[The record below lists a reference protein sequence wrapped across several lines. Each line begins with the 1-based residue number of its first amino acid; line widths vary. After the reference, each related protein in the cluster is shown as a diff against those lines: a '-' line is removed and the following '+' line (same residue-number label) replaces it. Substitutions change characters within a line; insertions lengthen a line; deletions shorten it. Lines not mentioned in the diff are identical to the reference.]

1 MKKMSKQNI
10 VQLNNQY
17 IQDENLKSRYQ
28 EERIRKN
35 NRFMGWVLIFIILL
49 LILPTYKLINS
60 YTTLQQ
66 QKAKIVTLQK
76 EYQQLEQETSSE
88 QTLADQLKNDD
99 YVAKY
104 ARAKYYL
111 SKSGEVV
118 YTIPSLLP
126 K

>member
-1 MKKMSKQNI
+1 MSKQNI